1 MMTSSPGWGADR
13 GGVMGRQWSFL
24 KNGSEKGP
32 DIGATQWQGQ
42 DTASYDGGN
51 TQTGANPET
60 DYEMERKPI
69 EPEGGRFRPSITKWV
84 IFLILIAYAMV
95 SFYRGPILQAVG
107 GFLVVEDQVKKSDL
121 VVCLMGR
128 PVERGLA
135 AADLFNEGLAPKIF
149 FAREKAPD
157 GHEVLEKRDLQYPRS
172 QDLLK
177 MVLEASGVPPSAC
190 TAARRIVGSTRDEA
204 ELVRDVCKKAGY
216 NAVIV
221 VTSPTHTR
229 RAGSIF
235 RRVLDGTGVEVMVA
249 ASKYSEFRAADWWKT
264 ERFVE
269 AVVLEY
275 QKLFYE
281 MIRNLW

>member
-1 MMTSSPGWGADR
+1 
-13 GGVMGRQWSFL
+13 
-24 KNGSEKGP
+24 
-32 DIGATQWQGQ
+32 
-42 DTASYDGGN
+42 
-51 TQTGANPET
+51 
-60 DYEMERKPI
+60 
-69 EPEGGRFRPSITKWV
+69 
-84 IFLILIAYAMV
+84 
-95 SFYRGPILQAVG
+95 
-107 GFLVVEDQVKKSDL
+107 
-121 VVCLMGR
+121 
-128 PVERGLA
+128 
-135 AADLFNEGLAPKIF
+135 
-149 FAREKAPD
+149 
-157 GHEVLEKRDLQYPRS
+157 
-172 QDLLK
+172 

-281 MIRNLW
+281 LIRNLW